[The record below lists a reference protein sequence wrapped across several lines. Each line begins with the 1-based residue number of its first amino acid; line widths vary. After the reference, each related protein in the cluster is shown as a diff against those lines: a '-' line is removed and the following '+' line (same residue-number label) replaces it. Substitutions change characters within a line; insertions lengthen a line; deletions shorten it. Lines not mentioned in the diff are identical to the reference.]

1 MKKGQWRMLMTELLE
16 TRNEASA
23 REAYLLNRI
32 EDLRVALKEMQ
43 VALDR
48 IERAVAPDKEPE
60 PDKEPTPRPGD
71 IDRDSTQI
79 MADPFPWLGQLR
91 KVSTGPGETL
101 HTYCLNDDG
110 TARECEE

>member
-32 EDLRVALKEMQ
+32 EDLRIALKEMQ

-48 IERAVAPDKEPE
+48 IERAVAPDKEPA
-60 PDKEPTPRPGD
+60 PRPGD
-71 IDRDSTQI
+71 IDRDPTRI

-110 TARECEE
+110 TVRKCEE

>member
-48 IERAVAPDKEPE
+48 IERAVAPDKEPT
-60 PDKEPTPRPGD
+60 PDKEPAPRPGD
-71 IDRDSTQI
+71 IDRDPTRI
-79 MADPFPWLGQLR
+79 MADPFPWLGGLH
-91 KVSTGPGETL
+91 KVTARSGETL
-101 HTYCLNDDG
+101 HTYCLNEDG
-110 TARECEE
+110 TVRKCEE

>member
-1 MKKGQWRMLMTELLE
+1 MKKRQWRMLMTELLE

-48 IERAVAPDKEPE
+48 IERAVAPDKEPA
-60 PDKEPTPRPGD
+60 PDKKPTPCPGD
-71 IDRDSTQI
+71 TDGDLTRI
-79 MADPFPWLGQLR
+79 MAVPFPWLGALH
-91 KVSTGPGETL
+91 KVTARSGETL
-101 HTYCLNDDG
+101 HTYCLNEDG
-110 TARECEE
+110 TVRKCEE